1 MAKEIGRSGQRRW
14 GGIFYEE
21 FLRELRGRRGI
32 EAYREMSEND
42 DVVGSILFA
51 IEMLIRQA
59 QWYIQPA
66 GNSQADIEAAEF
78 VDGCRG
84 DMQMTWTDTVSE
96 ILSFLIYGWSAHEIV
111 YKRRMGRSKN
121 EQLNSKYTDG
131 LIGWQKLP
139 IRAQDTLYQWE
150 YDDHDNLQALTQM
163 PAPSYEIITIP
174 IEKLLIFRTK
184 SRKDNPEGRSILRN
198 AYRSWYF
205 KRRIQEIEGIGIE
218 RDLAGFPV
226 LIAPENVNIW
236 DVDDPDMVR
245 MKAAADML
253 VKQIRRDS
261 TEGITLPADWKL
273 ELLSTGSRRQFDTNA
288 IIERYDTRIAM
299 TVLADFILLGHQQ
312 VGSFALS
319 SDKTKLFAVA
329 IGAYLD
335 VICETF
341 NDKAIPQLID
351 MNADHFKGITD
362 YPRLCHGDIESQDLA
377 ELGTYIKDLTAAGI
391 ITPDTSLEDYI
402 REQASLPERSDEPTT
417 ASGAASGRVTAQDG
431 QDGQE
436 NAPQEETPGDGEE
449 KAVAKAWKRLG
460 RND

>member
-1 MAKEIGRSGQRRW
+1 
-14 GGIFYEE
+14 
-21 FLRELRGRRGI
+21 
-32 EAYREMSEND
+32 
-42 DVVGSILFA
+42 
-51 IEMLIRQA
+51 
-59 QWYIQPA
+59 
-66 GNSQADIEAAEF
+66 
-78 VDGCRG
+78 
-84 DMQMTWTDTVSE
+84 
-96 ILSFLIYGWSAHEIV
+96 
-111 YKRRMGRSKN
+111 
-121 EQLNSKYTDG
+121 
-131 LIGWQKLP
+131 
-139 IRAQDTLYQWE
+139 
-150 YDDHDNLQALTQM
+150 
-163 PAPSYEIITIP
+163 
-174 IEKLLIFRTK
+174 
-184 SRKDNPEGRSILRN
+184 
-198 AYRSWYF
+198 
-205 KRRIQEIEGIGIE
+205 
-218 RDLAGFPV
+218 
-226 LIAPENVNIW
+226 
-236 DVDDPDMVR
+236 
-245 MKAAADML
+245 
-253 VKQIRRDS
+253 
-261 TEGITLPADWKL
+261 
-273 ELLSTGSRRQFDTNA
+273 
-288 IIERYDTRIAM
+288 M

-341 NDKAIPQLID
+341 NNKAIPQLID